1 MPSQV
6 DGEHEL
12 VIRILVV
19 DDHPLVRQA
28 LLQVLN
34 TQNDFKV
41 VAEASDGEEAIRLA
55 TELQPDVVIID
66 ISMPKINGIQAT
78 RIIKRNMP
86 DIAIVVLTIY
96 DDSDHV
102 FSILEAGA
110 DAYLTKR
117 AFGNDVIHAVH
128 GVAAGETI
136 LGSPTSKT
144 LLKEALK
151 NIAKSGHLNSGEELN
166 YRELEILK
174 LVANGISNK
183 DVANQLSLSV
193 RTVKNYLVGI
203 FNKLD
208 VSSRTAAVIKAL
220 KEGIITF
227 DDVE

>member
-1 MPSQV
+1 M
-6 DGEHEL
+6 
-12 VIRILVV
+12 IRILIA

-28 LLQVLN
+28 LIQVLK
-34 TQNDFKV
+34 TPDDFEI
-41 VAEASDGEEAIRLA
+41 VAEASDGEEAIKLA
-55 TELQPDVVIID
+55 TELLPDVAIMD
-66 ISMPKINGIQAT
+66 ISMPKINGIEAI
-78 RIIKRNMP
+78 RILKRKLP

-117 AFGNDVIHAVH
+117 VFGDEVLHAVY

-136 LGSPTSKT
+136 LGSASSKN
-144 LLKEALK
+144 LLKEALQ
-151 NIAKSGHLNSGEELN
+151 NIAKSGRLDSGEELT
-166 YRELEILK
+166 YRELEILR
-174 LVANGISNK
+174 LIANGISNRN
-183 DVANQLSLSV
+183 VADQLSLSV

-203 FNKLD
+203 FNKLN

-220 KEGIITF
+220 RTGIITF